1 MDSCNL
7 PLVISAAACAIASQI
22 DNTEELELLSAMFTQ
37 LGDTLNTIASQR
49 ALSNND
55 NENAE

>member
-7 PLVISAAACAIASQI
+7 PLVISAATCTIASQI